1 MRSKVESYMGF
12 AARARS
18 LSTGYNTCVFMM
30 EKGKIRLL
38 ILAEDLSENSKEK
51 MIRAAKQYEVPYRIY
66 GKMDELSHITGTEG
80 KGIFGLAD
88 KNLADAIVKEID
100 RQSLEEEVF

>member
-51 MIRAAKQYEVPYRIY
+51 MIRAAKQYEVPYRTY

-88 KNLADAIVKEID
+88 KNLADAIVNEID

>member
-38 ILAEDLSENSKEK
+38 VLAEDLSENSKEK

>member
-1 MRSKVESYMGF
+1 MRSKIESYMGF

-38 ILAEDLSENSKEK
+38 VLAEDLSENSKEK
-51 MIRAAKQYEVPYRIY
+51 MIRTAKQYEVPYRIY

-88 KNLADAIVKEID
+88 KNLADAIVNEID

>member
-1 MRSKVESYMGF
+1 MRSKVESYLGF

-18 LSTGYNTCVFMM
+18 LSTGYNTCIFMM
-30 EKGKIRLL
+30 EKRKLKLL
-38 ILAEDLSENSKEK
+38 ILTEDLSENSKEK
-51 MIRAAKQYEVPYRIY
+51 MHRVAKQYEVPCRTY
-66 GKMDELSHITGTEG
+66 GKMDDLSHITGTEG

-88 KNLADAIVKEID
+88 KNLADAIVSEID